1 MDAAIAVQGVS
12 KKFMLR
18 HDRPRSFQELLI
30 QAVGKNHNHS
40 REEFWALRDVD
51 LVVEQG
57 ETLGLVGANGAG
69 KSTLLKLIARI
80 IEPTRGSI
88 AVNGRLTALLELG
101 AGFHPDLSGR
111 ENIFLNGS
119 ILGLST
125 REMRSRFDEIVA
137 FAELEQF
144 IDVPLRHYSSGMQV
158 RLGFAVTTSLD
169 PDVLLID
176 EVLAVG
182 DEAFQKKCLSRIEDF
197 RRCGKTIVLVS
208 HDLQSIKRLCSRALW
223 IETAHPAADGPATE
237 IVERYRRHVWAK
249 EARKLAEQTSGGRRT
264 DAVCATAPSERGAQG
279 TNAHWGSGEVVITGV
294 RMLDAAAAA
303 VQLLQCGDAV
313 TVEIEY
319 KVLRRMPGT
328 VFGIAIYR
336 NDGLWC
342 YGTNTEIDGV
352 CLEGLPDKG
361 VVRVDFQSL
370 GLIAG
375 TYTLDVAIHD
385 SQNRAYDYYHPYCTF
400 QVRSLLQDVG
410 VYRPAH
416 HWRVQGQ
423 H

>member
-1 MDAAIAVQGVS
+1 MDAAIALQGVS
-12 KKFMLR
+12 KKFVLR

-30 QAVGKNHNHS
+30 HAVGKNHNHS
-40 REEFWALRDVD
+40 REEYWALRDVD

-80 IEPTRGSI
+80 IEPTCGSI

-125 REMRSRFDEIVA
+125 REMRSRLDEIVA

-158 RLGFAVTTSLD
+158 RLGFAVATSLN

-182 DEAFQKKCLSRIEDF
+182 DEAFQRKCLSRIDDF

-223 IETAHPAADGPATE
+223 IETAHPAADGPAAE
-237 IVERYRRHVWAK
+237 IVERYRQHVWAK
-249 EARKLAEQTSGGRRT
+249 ESRKLAEQASVGQRM
-264 DAVCATAPSERGAQG
+264 DAACATGPTDGGAQG
-279 TNAHWGSGEVVITGV
+279 TTTHWGSGEVVVTGV
-294 RMLDAAAAA
+294 RLLDEASAAI
-303 VQLLQCGDAV
+303 QLLQCGDAV
-313 TVEIEY
+313 TVEISY
-319 KVLRRMPGT
+319 KILRRMPNT
-328 VFGIAIYR
+328 VFGVAIYR
-336 NDGLWC
+336 KDGLWC
-342 YGTNTEIDGV
+342 YGTNTEIDGIS
-352 CLEGLPDKG
+352 LEGLPDEG
-361 VVRVDFQSL
+361 VVRIDFPSL

-400 QVRSLLQDVG
+400 QVRSLLQDAG

-416 HWRVQGQ
+416 RWLVQGQ

>member
-1 MDAAIAVQGVS
+1 MSAVITLQGVS
-12 KKFMLR
+12 KKFVLR

-30 QAVGKNHNHS
+30 HAVGRNHNPN

-51 LVVEQG
+51 LKVESG

-80 IEPTRGSI
+80 IEPTCGSI

-125 REMRSRFDEIVA
+125 REMRKRFDDIVA

-158 RLGFAVTTSLD
+158 RLGFAVATSLD
-169 PDVLLID
+169 PDILLID

-182 DEAFQKKCLSRIEDF
+182 DEAFQQKCLSRIDDF

-223 IETAHPAADGPATE
+223 IETAHPAADGPAAE
-237 IVERYRRHVWAK
+237 IVERYRQYVWAV
-249 EARKLAEQTSGGRRT
+249 ESRKLAEQTAGGQP
-264 DAVCATAPSERGAQG
+264 AAAACAATPSDGGAL
-279 TNAHWGSGEVVITGV
+279 AAASHWGSGEVVVTGV
-294 RMLDAAAAA
+294 RLLDKTDAAI
-303 VQLLQCGDAV
+303 QLLQCGDTL
-313 TVEIEY
+313 TVEISY
-319 KVLRRMPGT
+319 RVVHRMPSM

-336 NDGLWC
+336 KDGLWC
-342 YGTNTEIDGV
+342 YGTNTEIDGIS
-352 CLEGLPDKG
+352 LDGLPDEG
-361 VVRVDFQSL
+361 VVRVEFPSL

-385 SQNRAYDYYHPYCTF
+385 SQNRAFDYHHPHCAF
-400 QVRSLLQDVG
+400 QVRSHLQDVG

-416 HWRVQGQ
+416 RWVVPGQ
-423 H
+423 P

>member
-1 MDAAIAVQGVS
+1 
-12 KKFMLR
+12 
-18 HDRPRSFQELLI
+18 
-30 QAVGKNHNHS
+30 
-40 REEFWALRDVD
+40 VD
-51 LVVEQG
+51 LAVESG

-80 IEPTRGSI
+80 IEPTCGSI
-88 AVNGRLTALLELG
+88 AVHGRLTALLELG

-125 REMRSRFDEIVA
+125 REMRKRFDNIVA

-158 RLGFAVTTSLD
+158 RLGFAVATSLD
-169 PDVLLID
+169 PDILLID

-182 DEAFQKKCLSRIEDF
+182 DEAFQQKCLSRIDDF

-208 HDLQSIKRLCSRALW
+208 HDLQSIKRLCNRALW
-223 IETAHPAADGPATE
+223 IETAHPAADGPAAE
-237 IVERYRRHVWAK
+237 IVERYRQYVWAV
-249 EARKLAEQTSGGRRT
+249 ESRKLAEQTPDGQRT
-264 DAVCATAPSERGAQG
+264 DPTCASESPGKAAQAT
-279 TNAHWGSGEVVITGV
+279 TNRWGSGEVVVTGV
-294 RMLDAAAAA
+294 RLLDRTDASI
-303 VQLLQCGDAV
+303 QLLQCGDAL
-313 TVEIEY
+313 TVEIGY
-319 KVLRRMPGT
+319 KVLQRMPST

-336 NDGLWC
+336 KDGLWC

-352 CLEGLPDKG
+352 SLEGLPEEG
-361 VVRVDFQSL
+361 IVRLEFPSL

-385 SQNRAYDYYHPYCTF
+385 SQSRAYDYYHPYCAF
-400 QVRSLLQDVG
+400 QVRSHLQDVG

-416 HWRVQGQ
+416 RWSVKEQ